1 MGVDQRGSTHS
12 YSLTLCLGGAER
24 VGEMERGSKEAG
36 GRRQRTER
44 AARDRQ
50 PERTATVVVMD
61 FYGIL

>member
-1 MGVDQRGSTHS
+1 
-12 YSLTLCLGGAER
+12 
-24 VGEMERGSKEAG
+24 MERGSKEAG